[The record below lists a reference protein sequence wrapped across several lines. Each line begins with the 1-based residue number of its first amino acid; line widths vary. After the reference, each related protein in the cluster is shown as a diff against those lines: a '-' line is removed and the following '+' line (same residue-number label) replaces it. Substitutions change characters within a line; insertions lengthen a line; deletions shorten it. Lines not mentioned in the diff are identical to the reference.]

1 MATQVI
7 SYKVRGGQI
16 TPSLSTCG
24 GGVPDFFVMQTFG
37 VDKIVTDISSAATEL
52 LASSDMQGQKPGNV
66 EDQAYIDSTYSS
78 ASYSGRPF
86 RDTDGNL
93 VYNATE
99 VHVLQFEDEE
109 VIGL

>member
-1 MATQVI
+1 MATQVT

-24 GGVPDFFVMQTFG
+24 GGVPDSFIMQTFG
-37 VDKIVTDISSAATEL
+37 VDKTVTDISSSTTVII
-52 LASSDMQGQKPGNV
+52 ASSDMQGQKPGDV

-93 VYNATE
+93 VYTSSE
-99 VHVLQFEDEE
+99 VHVVEFAEE
-109 VIGL
+109 EIIGL